1 MLIAFTEENRCWIR
15 NLLSQLLFVIGN
27 AATLIADACL
37 KGELCSWLDRARFWH
52 LVLQNGYLSLW
63 DSAAALTRL
72 NISRAAIM
80 PELLQ

>member
-1 MLIAFTEENRCWIR
+1 MLIAFTEENGCWIR

-27 AATLIADACL
+27 AATLITDACL

-63 DSAAALTRL
+63 DSADRIVGSSTYLIVDER
-72 NISRAAIM
+72 
-80 PELLQ
+80 